1 MVRRTWLIAALLYI
15 CTALAGC
22 GGGGGGSDEPGPN
35 PGTGPSPGTGGVP
48 DGSAASWLQIS
59 PASISQTVKERSFI
73 APFKII
79 GKANKDIDKT
89 AYFSFI
95 DAGGVFDTSTAFI
108 EKVNDSS
115 YELNISILKSVKP
128 GKYRGSLKVQVCND
142 DPNVC
147 NKPYFKSHWTVPYEI
162 EVKPW
167 AEVRSEHKLLVSTT
181 GVALTDMPRYSRLT
195 RAIRISDNLGKASSW
210 QAKSNQS
217 WLEVTPG
224 GVAGADLHIK
234 ADSASFAT
242 NSMNYA
248 TISIT
253 SLDESIKSAESVI
266 VSVWKGEGGVLQ
278 LASSPAKSVAYQ
290 NLLAD
295 PIRPLVY
302 ANGGGVEIDI
312 VNVYTGSVVGT
323 LSAPGSSFSKML
335 ASPDGRYLYA
345 LDAAENK
352 IKVFDL
358 GTAQLINAW
367 VLDAAAYDVAKY
379 DMIYVRPNGVGLV
392 VVTNGQVFRASD
404 GKSLTSIFATA
415 PAGMQID
422 TWADSDLKLSH
433 LATSPDGGRI
443 YATGSGQRTPFY
455 LDLDYSEI
463 NAGTLS
469 FTRPIASN
477 PSGGGGGGRLAAA
490 GGIATSR
497 DGEQLMTVSY
507 GEDIALW
514 EKDSLAR
521 VGTLTHGLTL
531 AVETLIM
538 ANDGK
543 MVVGSTDP
551 RKMQYYVVGSNG
563 YVFNAYSTYMQTRT
577 TGFKNPTYAW
587 VPGLVISSD
596 SGMVVQR
603 AYTHDREI
611 APWDGYPAG
620 PEYRLTFTPMIGWQS
635 ND

>member
-1 MVRRTWLIAALLYI
+1 MIATLLSI

-22 GGGGGGSDEPGPN
+22 GGGGGGSDEPAPN
-35 PGTGPSPGTGGVP
+35 PGTSPSPGADPSPGTGGVP
-48 DGSAASWLQIS
+48 DGNAASWLQIS

-79 GKANKDIDKT
+79 GKSNKAIDKA
-89 AYFSFI
+89 AYFAFI
-95 DAGGVFDTSTAFI
+95 DVGGVFDTSTAFI
-108 EKVNDSS
+108 ERMNDSS

-142 DPNVC
+142 DPKVC
-147 NKPYFKSHWTVPYEI
+147 NKPYFKSHWTVPYDI

-195 RAIRISDNLGKASSW
+195 RAVRISDNLGKASGW
-210 QAKSNQS
+210 QAKSNES
-217 WLEVTPG
+217 WLEVTPA
-224 GVAGADLHIK
+224 GVAGDDLHIK
-234 ADSASFAT
+234 ADPTSLALNT
-242 NSMNYA
+242 MNYA
-248 TISIT
+248 TITIT
-253 SLDESIKSAESVI
+253 SPDESIKSAESVI
-266 VSVWKGEGGVLQ
+266 VAVWKSDGDLLQ
-278 LASSPAKSVAYQ
+278 VVSSPARAVVYQ

-295 PIRPLVY
+295 PIKPLVY
-302 ANGGGVEIDI
+302 ANGGGEGIDI
-312 VNVYTGSVVGT
+312 VHVYTGKVVGG
-323 LSAPGSSFSKML
+323 LSAPGSSLSKML

-358 GTAQLINAW
+358 GTAQLINVWA
-367 VLDAAAYDVAKY
+367 LDAATFDVSKY
-379 DMIYVRPNGVGLV
+379 DMIYIRPNGVGLV

-422 TWADSDLKLSH
+422 TFADSDLKLSH
-433 LATSPDGGRI
+433 LAASPDGGRI

-455 LDLDYSEI
+455 LDLDYSEV

-469 FTRPIASN
+469 FTRPVAS
-477 PSGGGGGGRLAAA
+477 SVSDGGGGGMLAAA

-531 AVETLIM
+531 APETLVM

-551 RKMQYYVVGSNG
+551 RGMQYYIVGING
-563 YVFNAYSTYMQTRT
+563 YVFSTFSTYIQPRS

-603 AYTHDREI
+603 GYTYDREI
-611 APWDGYPAG
+611 ASWDGYPAG